1 MGMFSTFE
9 HLIMDQSRNI
19 QMLITSRKVLHRF
32 TPMPDVHLSRKRTRK
47 YAMFEICQL
56 QTMVRF
62 DGKGLKMMESLK
74 QEAINAIAKL
84 PDSADIDE
92 IMYRLYVIDKVRKDE
107 DAIKSGD
114 YATVEELK
122 IYRA

>member
-1 MGMFSTFE
+1 
-9 HLIMDQSRNI
+9 
-19 QMLITSRKVLHRF
+19 MLITSRKVLHRF